1 MLARMLDLELD
12 LLEDDSGGLL
22 GRVGSLAL
30 NWDLEN
36 GFQTSS
42 NVLLRF
48 LKHINSDIVIP

>member
-36 GFQTSS
+36 GFQT
-42 NVLLRF
+42 NIYQTKRQTWIEHF
-48 LKHINSDIVIP
+48 C